1 MLPKIISRLT
11 SIYRGCYCNVL
22 CSKVDQVRHGDIFQE
37 GAEPLGVEDDVM
49 LCCHDDQEG
58 SGKRE
63 SNRGGRNAH
72 HTLGAHLLSA
82 EDLHSVHFW
91 CQVFHGIEIKRCG
104 IILSPLIRRA
114 YTLVR
119 GNFSGPAELAN
130 DQLSHVP
137 LPSATAVGTASA
149 LATVMS
155 SVIAGNMLSSH
166 GLEKRWQATHVMKQM
181 PP

>member
-1 MLPKIISRLT
+1 ME
-11 SIYRGCYCNVL
+11 Y
-22 CSKVDQVRHGDIFQE
+22 
-37 GAEPLGVEDDVM
+37 
-49 LCCHDDQEG
+49 
-58 SGKRE
+58 
-63 SNRGGRNAH
+63 
-72 HTLGAHLLSA
+72 
-82 EDLHSVHFW
+82 
-91 CQVFHGIEIKRCG
+91 EIKALRG
-104 IILSPLIRRA
+104 MILSPLIRRA

-130 DQLSHVP
+130 DQLFRTCP
-137 LPSATAVGTASA
+137 MPSATAVGTASASA